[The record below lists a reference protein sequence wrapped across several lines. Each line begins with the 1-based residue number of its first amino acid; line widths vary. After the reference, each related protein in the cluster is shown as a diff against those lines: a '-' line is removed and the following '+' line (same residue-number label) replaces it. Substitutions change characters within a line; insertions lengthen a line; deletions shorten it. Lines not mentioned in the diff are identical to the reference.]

1 VKYET
6 EYVIVAGIAWIRRS
20 RVELADGRV
29 DDSVWVVT
37 FDGEPVAHK
46 VPAGDATPLEGRID
60 DVDWQ
65 LTLTPLA
72 PQFETPGPLI
82 RRVAPSHMLTTPAVL
97 VDGRIGDRR
106 IERAPGHA
114 ARLWGK
120 QHAREWGWGHAST
133 DDGRWAHVLTASAPP
148 LPRVAQHATEQGGPG
163 LPLARGR
170 VDPPSVCVGPYV
182 VDAPVETFVGLRYLD
197 TDGSHI
203 WCYHS
208 EHGHLRGDAV
218 DYRSAALE
226 IAVREPI
233 DGWRVAV

>member
-37 FDGEPVAHK
+37 FDGEPVARK
-46 VPAGDATPLEGRID
+46 APAGDATPFRGRID
-60 DVDWQ
+60 DIDWE

-72 PQFETPGPLI
+72 PAFETPGPVI
-82 RRVAPSHMLTTPAVL
+82 RRVAPTHVLTTPAVL
-97 VDGRIGDRR
+97 VDGRVGERQ
-106 IERAPGHA
+106 IERAAGHT

-120 QHAREWGWGHAST
+120 RHAREWGWAHASGE
-133 DDGRWAHVLTASAPP
+133 DGRWAHVLTALAPP

-170 VDPPSVCVGPYV
+170 VDPPCVEVGPYV

-197 TDGSHI
+197 TDGSHV

-208 EHGHLRGDAV
+208 ERGHLRGDGL
-218 DYRSAALE
+218 DFRGAALE

-233 DGWRVAV
+233 DGWRVAA

>member
-37 FDGEPVAHK
+37 FEGEPVARK
-46 VPAGDATPLEGRID
+46 APAGDATPLVGRIAD
-60 DVDWQ
+60 IDWE

-72 PQFETPGPLI
+72 PAFETPGPGI
-82 RRVAPSHMLTTPAVL
+82 RRVAPTHVLTTPAVRI
-97 VDGRIGDRR
+97 DGRVGDRL
-106 IERAPGHA
+106 IERAPGHT

-120 QHAREWGWGHAST
+120 RHAREWGWAHAST
-133 DDGRWAHVLTASAPP
+133 DDGRWAHLLTALAPP

-170 VDPPSVCVGPYV
+170 VDPPSVSVGPYV
-182 VDAPVETFVGLRYLD
+182 VDAPPETFVGLRYLD

-208 EHGHLRGDAV
+208 ERGHLRGGGI
-218 DYRSAALE
+218 DYRNAALE
-226 IAVREPI
+226 IATREPI
-233 DGWRVAV
+233 EGWRVGA